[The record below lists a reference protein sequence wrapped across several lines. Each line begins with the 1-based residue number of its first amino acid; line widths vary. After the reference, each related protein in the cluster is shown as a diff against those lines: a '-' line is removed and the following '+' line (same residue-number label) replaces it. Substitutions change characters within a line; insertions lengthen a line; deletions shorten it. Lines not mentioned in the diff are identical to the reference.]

1 MSAGHGKVRIHYI
14 HHLSQRSRERL
25 AGLFVLLAL
34 AILVGL
40 IFVNS
45 RTTHFFE
52 KKIYYHAFLKNAQG
66 ISTES
71 VVNLSGIEVGRVSA
85 IDISPDHR
93 IDITLFVYERYRDL
107 LRTDSRAAL
116 SKLSVLGKAA
126 IDISAG
132 SPDKPLLEAG
142 ATLPIDEPLS
152 IDELIAK
159 VSPVVD
165 QLKQIVDSTA
175 SITAA
180 IDPDDV
186 RSMSHDLAVT
196 AKNLR
201 SITSQLASGKGA
213 AGKALYNK
221 EMEQQLVNSMKSL
234 EAALAKA
241 DQRLEEMGPVVQG
254 ASGLGSEL
262 KELAGEARQLVKQMN
277 TAMGSVN
284 VELQQLPELVNRMQ
298 ILLDETN
305 RTIEG
310 MQNIWPIS
318 TSLPKES
325 DQTVIEAQPA
335 K

>member
-1 MSAGHGKVRIHYI
+1 MSRDKGKARIHYI
-14 HHLSQRSRERL
+14 HRLSQHTRERV
-25 AGLFVLLAL
+25 AGVFVLLAL
-34 AILVGL
+34 AIIIGL
-40 IFVNS
+40 IIANS

-52 KKIYYHAFLKNAQG
+52 KKVYYHVYLKNAQG

-71 VVNLSGIEVGRVSA
+71 VVNLSGIEVGRVSS

-107 LRTDSRAAL
+107 VRGDSHAAL

-132 SPDKPLLEAG
+132 SPQKPLLAEG

-165 QLKQIVDSTA
+165 QLKQIVDRTA
-175 SITAA
+175 AITAA
-180 IDPDDV
+180 IDPNDV
-186 RSMSHDLAVT
+186 KSMSSDLAVT
-196 AKNLR
+196 MKNLR
-201 SITSQLASGKGA
+201 SITSQMAAGKGA
-213 AGKALYNK
+213 VGKVLYSK
-221 EMEQQLVNSMKSL
+221 QMERELVNSMKSL
-234 EAALAKA
+234 EAALVKA
-241 DQRLEEMGPVVQG
+241 DQRLKELGPVMQG
-254 ASGLGSEL
+254 AEGLGSDV
-262 KELAGEARQLVKQMN
+262 KQLVNQMN

-284 VELQQLPELVNRMQ
+284 VELQQLPDLLNRMQ

-305 RTIEG
+305 RTVEG
-310 MQNIWPIS
+310 MQNIWPL
-318 TSLPKES
+318 TSAMPKES
-325 DQTVIEAQPA
+325 KQTLIEAQPA